1 MKYLNNAFVHF
12 FNYLHGGVISVFPN
26 PNVSYGIA
34 IILMTIIIRVI
45 ILPLGIKQIKSSL
58 VMNKIQPEVKKIQDK
73 YKKDPQKA
81 QKEMMKLYKEKGASP
96 FSGCLPLL
104 IQWPILVALYY
115 VFNHLTGLNGISFLW
130 VKDLSKPDIVL
141 SILSGLTT
149 FLSGWLIMPSGDNPQ
164 AGQSSKMNI
173 GMGIFMVFISWRLKS
188 ALVLYWVVSN
198 LIQVVQNFIIK
209 RIEQKREEKKV
220 VDN

>member
-1 MKYLNNAFVHF
+1 MHYLNNAFVQF
-12 FNYLHGGVISVFPN
+12 FEYLHRGVVSVFPN
-26 PNVSYGIA
+26 QNVSYGLA
-34 IILMTIIIRVI
+34 IILMTVIIRVI

-58 VMNKIQPEVKKIQDK
+58 IMNKIQPEVKKIQDK

-81 QKEMMKLYKEKGASP
+81 QQEMMKLYKEKGASP

-115 VFNHLTGLNGISFLW
+115 VFNNLTGINGISFLW
-130 VKDLSKPDIVL
+130 ITNLGKSDIPL
-141 SILSGLTT
+141 SILSGITT

-164 AGQSSKMNI
+164 ASQSKKMNI
-173 GMGIFMVFISWRLKS
+173 GMGFMMVFISWRLKS

-198 LIQVVQNFIIK
+198 LIQIAQNFVVKMI
-209 RIEQKREEKKV
+209 EEKNV
-220 VDN
+220 